1 MLHTRVSCYLEH
13 CTTTLKPFAM
23 LFWRVVPNN
32 TAQTE
37 VCSFQTS
44 CQTETVGTCS
54 FGARVL
60 APGSDSGIW
69 VCVRHKLAYADEK
82 GKGHKNPQLKQ
93 HNMSSL
99 NTCSTGPSSL
109 CSFTSGMEGKTNHSQ
124 STLRHFN
131 LVNIYA
137 LPLC

>member
-13 CTTTLKPFAM
+13 CATTLKPLAK
-23 LFWRVVPNN
+23 LFWGVVPKN

-60 APGSDSGIW
+60 ALGSDSGIW
-69 VCVRHKLAYADEK
+69 VCVRHKLACADEK
-82 GKGHKNPQLKQ
+82 GKGHKKPQLKQ
-93 HNMSSL
+93 RNMSSL